1 MNQLL
6 YKHLRGENYNI
17 FSSGEQKTK
26 NKSIKRIKR
35 TSWQRQCE
43 SCVLLP
49 ACACLCL
56 RLPVPTWAKWGPT
69 LAAIAACSMGTKIRC
84 VLNIFVYIQTQTTS
98 ISSLC
103 VLGRACVCV
112 CTRINTYI
120 CMYLDASN
128 SCFSYLHICDF
139 IHNIRDGVDTPV
151 ILQLQHRRR
160 MFRKLWAHNPRGNCL
175 CKIPLAGRSC
185 HRLHL
190 QPELVSCVSKSWHNS
205 N

>member
-103 VLGRACVCV
+103 VLARACVCV
-112 CTRINTYI
+112 CTRINTYV
-120 CMYLDASN
+120 CMYLDAIVVFLICIFLILFIISGMGLTHLWSFN
-128 SCFSYLHICDF
+128 FNIGDVCFENCGHI
-139 IHNIRDGVDTPV
+139 IRGEIVFAKY
-151 ILQLQHRRR
+151 R
-160 MFRKLWAHNPRGNCL
+160 
-175 CKIPLAGRSC
+175 
-185 HRLHL
+185 
-190 QPELVSCVSKSWHNS
+190 
-205 N
+205 